1 MTPISS
7 RRADVYRGFGVVLRP
22 RVKAVQRYRRAADVG
37 PKIPRAMRN
46 RELARVV
53 ARKCSRVFDVPV
65 EDILFGR
72 DKSTWTARQVAYF
85 VLKEDFRWSYS
96 EIGAEFSRHHTS
108 VLHGVRKIKQDN
120 DMQLAIRVSYI
131 RRQCKG

>member
-1 MTPISS
+1 M
-7 RRADVYRGFGVVLRP
+7 FGVVLRP
-22 RVKAVQRYRRAADVG
+22 RVKAIRRYRRAADVG

-85 VLKEDFRWSYS
+85 VLKEDFRWSYP

-108 VLHGVRKIKQDN
+108 VLHGVQKITQLLEPPITHAN
-120 DMQLAIRVSYI
+120 GNMQLAIRVSYI
-131 RRQCKG
+131 RRQSKRKAP